1 MSSRQQAQVEVSA
14 IGIDIGKTT
23 FHLIGQNRRAKII
36 LRARVSR
43 SQLIQRLANIP
54 RCLIGMEAGA
64 GAHHIARCLLELG
77 HDVRLIPAQYV
88 KPFLKG
94 HKNDYRDAE
103 AIIEAVQRPTMNFVA
118 VKTPELREPCEL
130 RA

>member
-23 FHLIGQNRRAKII
+23 FHLIGQNRRGKIM

-54 RCLIGMEAGA
+54 RGLRPHGHQLQLLRQPAFIYFSNRLSGPQGESPGRIMRGCGAEYLPHNLFRKEQRISAAG
-64 GAHHIARCLLELG
+64 E
-77 HDVRLIPAQYV
+77 
-88 KPFLKG
+88 K
-94 HKNDYRDAE
+94 
-103 AIIEAVQRPTMNFVA
+103 IIQ
-118 VKTPELREPCEL
+118 
-130 RA
+130 